1 MSLEVL
7 GPVQRVHQDW
17 FDQNDKEISELL
29 EKKHSMHKALLSDP
43 SSEAKKAAFNSVRS
57 LVQQRLRVMQDTW
70 LKSKAEEMQGFADRH
85 DSKRFY
91 HALKEI
97 YGPSSSASS
106 PLLSADGT
114 TVLTDPEQILKRW
127 AEHFC

>member
-43 SSEAKKAAFNSVRS
+43 SSEAKKAAFNSV
-57 LVQQRLRVMQDTW
+57 
-70 LKSKAEEMQGFADRH
+70 
-85 DSKRFY
+85 
-91 HALKEI
+91 
-97 YGPSSSASS
+97 
-106 PLLSADGT
+106 
-114 TVLTDPEQILKRW
+114 
-127 AEHFC
+127 